1 MHCLAIKNKGKIY
14 LVISNDGIFV
24 SHIVFFECSLCVFSS
39 FFYFCHGQWCNLML
53 CCMRLV
59 KGNPVKVRSYT
70 RSCMFCM
77 SGNLLPLLR
86 LRGGK
91 ASDGNEPEN
100 LPCPLCFIQGLG

>member
-14 LVISNDGIFV
+14 LVIPNDGIFV

-39 FFYFCHGQWCNLML
+39 FFYFCHGQWCNLMP

-77 SGNLLPLLR
+77 SGVGRRRTGTSQKTCLVRYVLY
-86 LRGGK
+86 K
-91 ASDGNEPEN
+91 ASGKGF
-100 LPCPLCFIQGLG
+100 L